1 MKSISF
7 LFVLTGLILFSGCMT
22 DNTAALAAREELRNS
37 QIPFSQA
44 SFIRAIAKGDAELV
58 DLFLKAGI
66 DTALQQSNSKPLII
80 AVVSNQPKIVEM
92 LLAHGVE
99 VDQEEYNRTPLCVA
113 ADKGYTD
120 IATTLIAKG
129 ADVDYLQNDLNP
141 LILASANGHLEI
153 VQLLINS
160 DADINIQ
167 GESNKYSPL
176 MVAAKYGHSDVIKL
190 LLEKDADAQA
200 LDHGGNRALVL
211 AIYNDQ
217 IDAAKVLVQDKS
229 FSPEK
234 DSLTALVIAIAK
246 NKMEI
251 TQEIINRGGDVN
263 AVYGLLPLLSWAI
276 MNNYT
281 PGAELLIKSGA
292 DINKADKMQKLPID
306 YALTAKNEKIISML
320 KSKPAVIIESK

>member
-1 MKSISF
+1 MKSISL
-7 LFVLTGLILFSGCMT
+7 LFVFTGLILFSGCMT

-37 QIPFSQA
+37 QIPFSHA
-44 SFIRAIAKGDAELV
+44 SFVGSIAKGDAELV
-58 DLFLKAGI
+58 DLFLKGGI
-66 DTALQQSNSKPLII
+66 DTASTQSNSKPLII
-80 AVVSNQPKIVEM
+80 AVESNQPEIVEI

-99 VDQEEYNRTPLCVA
+99 VDQKEYNGTPLCVA
-113 ADKGYTD
+113 ATKGYTD
-120 IATTLIAKG
+120 IATTLIGKG
-129 ADVDYLQNDLNP
+129 ADVDYLHNDISPAL
-141 LILASANGHLEI
+141 LASAKGHLEI

-190 LLEKDADAQA
+190 LLEKEVDTQA
-200 LDHGGNRALVL
+200 LDQGGNRALVL

-217 IDAAKVLVQDKS
+217 IDSAKVLVQDKS

-234 DSLTALVIAIAK
+234 DSLSALVIAIAK
-246 NKMEI
+246 NKMGI
-251 TQEIINRGGDVN
+251 TQEIINKGGDVD
-263 AVYGLLPLLSWAI
+263 AVYGSLPLLSWAI

-320 KSKPAVIIESK
+320 KSEPAVNIESK